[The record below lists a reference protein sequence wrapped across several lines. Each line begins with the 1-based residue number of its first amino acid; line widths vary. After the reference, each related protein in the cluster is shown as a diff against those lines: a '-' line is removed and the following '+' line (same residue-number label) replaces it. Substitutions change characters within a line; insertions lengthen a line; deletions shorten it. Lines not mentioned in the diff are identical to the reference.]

1 MAWKVTTEPSAE
13 PVSIVDAKKHMR
25 VDDDSEHV
33 LLQTYL
39 VAARKSAEEF
49 QRRKYITQSITLEL
63 PGFSDV
69 MSLPCAPL
77 QSVTSVKYIDTDGV
91 QQTLAASFY
100 DVDTVSEPGRVLL
113 AYEQTWPTAR
123 SVYNAIE
130 IIYVVGYGATSGTV
144 PEQFRVAI
152 WQLAAHAFENREPIA
167 FGGSLAQIPL
177 HGLDL
182 LRPSRRRPN
191 NTRGHRWC

>member
-13 PVSIVDAKKHMR
+13 PVNVVDAKKHMR
-25 VDDDSEHV
+25 VDDDNEHV

-63 PGFSDV
+63 PGFSNV

-77 QSVTSVKYIDTDGV
+77 QSVTTVKYIDTAGD
-91 QQTLAASFY
+91 QQTLASSYY
-100 DVDTVSEPGRVLL
+100 DEDTVSEPGRILL

-123 SVYNAIE
+123 AVYNAVE

-144 PEQFRVAI
+144 PEQFKVAI
-152 WQLAAHAFENREPIA
+152 WQIAAHAFENREPVA
-167 FGGSLAQIPL
+167 FGGSLGEIPL
-177 HGLDL
+177 AGLDL
-182 LRPSRRRPN
+182 LRPARVLEF
-191 NTRGHRWC
+191 